1 MAVVLDVN
9 VLVSAVLSGSGT
21 SARLVRAVRDGRLDA
36 VVSPGLL
43 TELRE
48 LLRRERFRDYL
59 SMDEVDEYVDE
70 IRRLCQVVSDP
81 DATPG
86 RVRDAKDEYVVALA
100 EAVRAEAI
108 VSGDLDLSAGLA
120 VPVLSPRRA
129 AERFRA

>member
-1 MAVVLDVN
+1 MLDVN
-9 VLVSAVLSGSGT
+9 VLVSAVLRGSGP

-48 LLRRERFRDYL
+48 VLRRDRFRDYL
-59 SMDEVDEYVDE
+59 SMDEVEEYVDE
-70 IRRLCQVVSDP
+70 IGRLCRVVGDP
-81 DATPG
+81 DVAPG

-108 VSGDLDLSAGLA
+108 VSGDLDLLETAGLA